1 MFVGLYEKDVE
12 GILVRLAMSLRGVG
26 NSVLR
31 LYGGGYLTECGREV
45 KDFMGECFPPSIP

>member
-1 MFVGLYEKDVE
+1 MGLYKKDVE
-12 GILVRLAMSLRGVG
+12 GILVCLAMCLRGVR

-45 KDFMGECFPPSIP
+45 KDLMGEGFPPSIP